1 MRLLTKP
8 GKPRLRNG
16 GPAVFRVKP
25 IRLWF
30 GLSQDAFAR
39 ALGVGRAT
47 VARWEAHNAGPNANT
62 AEGRLLAAMIEA
74 RDLAIKSL
82 GPSHARKWLHD
93 PAPTFDGQQPIHVL
107 VARGPIP
114 IRDLL
119 MESWEGIY

>member
-1 MRLLTKP
+1 VRKVADERAYRAPRQAGPPVVRPLL
-8 GKPRLRNG
+8 
-16 GPAVFRVKP
+16 GPP
-25 IRLWF
+25 
-30 GLSQDAFAR
+30 SR
-39 ALGVGRAT
+39 ALGIARAM
-47 VARWEAHNAGPNANT
+47 VARREAHNAGPNPNI

-82 GPSHARKWLHD
+82 GSSHARKWLHD

-114 IRDLL
+114 VRDLL